1 MKILMI
7 FVTKTVM
14 RVMNKSVTSFVQQF
28 ARVPADCRGLIRIQS
43 LTPVDKE
50 EGRLSGSWK
59 LTFVTILNLAKLVTI
74 ETCQTLIVND
84 ANRPFW
90 STSSAIS

>member
-43 LTPVDKE
+43 LTPVDKQNSG
-50 EGRLSGSWK
+50 EGGGVRNCHDGNFNSM
-59 LTFVTILNLAKLVTI
+59 TIVKLAKPVT
-74 ETCQTLIVND
+74 L
-84 ANRPFW
+84 
-90 STSSAIS
+90 

>member
-14 RVMNKSVTSFVQQF
+14 RVMTKSVTSFVQQF

-43 LTPVDKE
+43 LTPVDKQNSG
-50 EGRLSGSWK
+50 EGWRGELPRWELYFYDNCEACK
-59 LTFVTILNLAKLVTI
+59 A
-74 ETCQTLIVND
+74 CYIVD
-84 ANRPFW
+84 ID
-90 STSSAIS
+90 SL